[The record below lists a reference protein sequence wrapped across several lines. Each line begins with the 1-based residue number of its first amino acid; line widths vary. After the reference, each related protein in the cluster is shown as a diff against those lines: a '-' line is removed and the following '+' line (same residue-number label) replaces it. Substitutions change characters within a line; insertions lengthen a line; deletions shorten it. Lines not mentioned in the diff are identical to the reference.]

1 MLHSIS
7 EVNAKI
13 AAGQKLLLAGSES
26 ALSQLPKGN
35 WIGGTIPYF
44 MDANGG
50 VCTDSQVF
58 VNEVPACATGIEIR
72 EYTPQTLPSIC
83 EDGPDNGF
91 SFLILPA
98 GSAVHGAYAENAPT
112 YKDIFFKPVVGWVSG
127 VHVSQIGLQPAKVF
141 DGLTGKSYSDS
152 AVVMHVTLPADKS
165 AELDIVNVFRPGS
178 GDTITF
184 PASGFS
190 AKECMVNGKPM
201 NCAEYMAKA
210 RKDPQVPLVANY
222 SGSYV
227 NVSVQAVDE
236 ATGTV
241 KFYAPVFAGI
251 EYTFAAPVADYVAAF
266 EAVTHTNGTV
276 AAFSC
281 NCILN
286 YLYAGLEGKK
296 TGSITG
302 PITFGEVAHQLLN
315 QTLVRLFV
323 RSNA

>member
-7 EVNAKI
+7 EVTAKI

-26 ALSQLPKGN
+26 ALSQLPKGD

-50 VCTDSQVF
+50 VCTDSQIF
-58 VNEVPACATGIEIR
+58 VTEVPACAAGIEIR
-72 EYTPQTLPSIC
+72 EYTAQTLPSIC
-83 EDGPDNGF
+83 EDAPDNGY

-98 GSAVHGAYAENAPT
+98 GSPVHGAYAENAPT

-127 VHVSQIGLQPAKVF
+127 VHVSKIGMQPAKVF
-141 DGLTGKSYSDS
+141 NGKSGKAS
-152 AVVMHVTLPADKS
+152 AESALVMHVTLPADQR
-165 AELDIVNVFRPGS
+165 AELDIVNVFRPGP
-178 GDTITF
+178 GDTISF

-190 AKECMVNGKPM
+190 AKDCLVNGKPM

-210 RKDPQVPLVANY
+210 RKDPQVPLIADY

-227 NVSVQAVDE
+227 NVSVQGVDE
-236 ATGTV
+236 ASGTV
-241 KFYAPVFAGI
+241 KFYAPVFAGVD
-251 EYTFAAPVADYVAAF
+251 YKFAAPVPDYVAAF
-266 EAVTHTNGTV
+266 ESVTKNGTV

-296 TGSITG
+296 TGTITG